1 MFANKTTAV
10 TVKKSTRIRKEEI
23 VQASLKVIGEK
34 GVAALTISAIAE
46 AAGMSE
52 GNLYR
57 HFPGKREVFLA
68 VADFIGTN
76 IMGKAATV
84 AAGSGSP
91 LAKLHTIFSAH
102 ITLVI
107 EHPGIPRFVFSDQVH
122 LGDREVAQ
130 LMAGKIVGYV
140 DTLTGV
146 IAAGINEGEIRAV
159 LSPRDTAL
167 TLLGVIQF
175 TVLRWTVGGADFDI
189 RSEAERL
196 WSNFLLMVR

>member
-1 MFANKTTAV
+1 MAI
-10 TVKKSTRIRKEEI
+10 KKSTRIRKEEI
-23 VQASLKVIGEK
+23 VQAALQVIGEK
-34 GVAALTISAIAE
+34 GVASLTISAIAE

-52 GNLYR
+52 GNIYR

-76 IMGKAATV
+76 IMGRAAAV

-91 LAKLHTIFSAH
+91 LAKLQTVFAAH
-102 ITLVI
+102 ISLVI

-130 LMAGKIVGYV
+130 LMASRIASYV
-140 DTLTGV
+140 ETLTGIV
-146 IAAGINEGEIRAV
+146 AAGINEGEIDAR

-167 TLLGVIQF
+167 TLLGIIQF
-175 TVLRWTVGGADFDI
+175 TVLRWTIGGADFGI

-196 WSNFLLMVR
+196 WDNFMLMVR